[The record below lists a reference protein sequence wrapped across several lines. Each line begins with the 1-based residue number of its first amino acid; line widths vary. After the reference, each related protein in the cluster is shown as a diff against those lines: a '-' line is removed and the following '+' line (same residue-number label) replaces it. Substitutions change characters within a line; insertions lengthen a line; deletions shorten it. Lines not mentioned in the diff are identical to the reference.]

1 MEQEEATHDPCWSTV
16 RVFRSDGCGI
26 NSGWTAE
33 SRARWQRV
41 RDRLTETGKKFWV
54 SLDGLAP
61 NVGAR
66 IGSSHD

>member
-1 MEQEEATHDPCWSTV
+1 MEQEEATHDPCGSTA
-16 RVFRSDGCGI
+16 RVFRSDGYGI

-41 RDRLTETGKKFWV
+41 RDRLTETGQKFRV

-61 NVGAR
+61 DVGAR
-66 IGSSHD
+66 VGSSYD